1 MDKVNWAK
9 IADATAQGLR
19 AAASH
24 SAGAAATANAVSK
37 SAQNAQ
43 GTFNQESVNNANAI
57 GSQRLMDM
65 YGFNA
70 AQAAAA
76 NQWTEDMWD
85 KTAAWNEMMWNKQ
98 AAWNEKMFGRQM
110 EFNHNEAEL
119 QRAWSKEMEGTRYQ
133 RAMQDMMKAGLNPI
147 LAYGGIATGA
157 GSGGAA
163 SVGGASVGTASMSV
177 PSAHAASA
185 GTLNG
190 LSASEGNYSGQMEY
204 MSGMLGMFGAAMDGI
219 STAMAAMGQMGN
231 DNSLGKFLGDLASE
245 LFNSKYD
252 KHGNKTTYDRDS
264 KGNPK
269 GSHGTFG
276 SQGIFDFKN
285 SIKYMK

>member
-1 MDKVNWAK
+1 MDYSYLGNSMAS
-9 IADATAQGLR
+9 GLR
-19 AAASH
+19 KAASH
-24 SAGAAATANAVSK
+24 SANAAATANAVSK

-43 GTFNQESVNNANAI
+43 GTFNQGSVNNANAI
-57 GSQRLMDM
+57 GSQRIMDM

-76 NQWTEDMWD
+76 NQWTNDMWD
-85 KTAAWNEMMWNKQ
+85 KTAAWNEYMWDKQ

-119 QRAWSKEMEGTRYQ
+119 QRQWSQEMEGTRYQ

-163 SVGGASVGTASMSV
+163 SVGGASVGGVSMSA
-177 PSAHAASA
+177 PSAHAASG

-219 STAMAAMGQMGN
+219 SAAVAAMGQ
-231 DNSLGKFLGDLASE
+231 LGKNNDLNQLLTGLIDGIISG
-245 LFNSKYD
+245 SPK
-252 KHGNKTTYDRDS
+252 KTDFGKGIRDGAG
-264 KGNPK
+264 KGFA
-269 GSHGTFG
+269 G
-276 SQGIFDFKN
+276 FK
-285 SIKYMK
+285 S